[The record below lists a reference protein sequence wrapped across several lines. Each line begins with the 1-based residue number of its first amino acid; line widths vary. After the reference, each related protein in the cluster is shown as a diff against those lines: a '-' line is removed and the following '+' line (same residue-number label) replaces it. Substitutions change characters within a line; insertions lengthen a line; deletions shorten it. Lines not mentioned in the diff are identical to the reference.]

1 MSRRSLTAVAVAA
14 LVVASG
20 CTALPVL
27 GSGADAGP
35 PPSDEV
41 ASSVQS
47 LETLSATQVSTLE
60 SNGTTNTTRVE
71 LRIATGDDDD
81 DGAGFRRFNRV
92 LAPEEQAGDVT
103 LADADE
109 SLFYDASDN
118 TVTRIPRTEDVQT
131 LSDRADYY
139 ESVVAAARNG
149 STVSPPSGG
158 VSPLPVVPAAS
169 DGPAVET
176 AAIDGYDVAYLGTD
190 EVAGRDAH
198 GFRMTAVTGA
208 AIDVNRTLWLDAEH
222 YYPLRSEQTVAFGDR
237 TFDVTTRLENVTF
250 DADLPADAFE
260 WTPPADATEE
270 TLEFDSERYDSR
282 EALAAAAPL
291 SVPDPELPAG
301 YAFESGQVN
310 DGNVTQVS
318 VEYAGGADGDETLSV
333 SKAEVDRDGP
343 TDGGGG
349 GGLDAGENVTV
360 GGQEGTYLL
369 TGQSAFVTWSC
380 GDVQYNV
387 MASDLDREEVLAV
400 AESVACQ

>member
-1 MSRRSLTAVAVAA
+1 MSRRSLAALAAAA

-20 CTALPVL
+20 CTALPAL

-41 ASSVQS
+41 ASAVQS

-71 LRIATGDDDD
+71 LRIATGDD
-81 DGAGFRRFNRV
+81 GEGFRRFNRV

-103 LADADE
+103 LADADR

-118 TVTRIPRTEDVQT
+118 TVTRIPRTGDVQT

-149 STVSPPSGG
+149 STVTPPSSG
-158 VSPLPVVPAAS
+158 VSPLPVVPTTTS
-169 DGPAVET
+169 DGPAVEP
-176 AAIDGYDVAYLGTD
+176 AAIDGYDVTYLGAD
-190 EVAGRDAH
+190 QVAGRDAH
-198 GFRMTAVTGA
+198 GFRLTAVTEA
-208 AIDVNRTLWLDAEH
+208 TIDVNRTLWLDAEY

-237 TFDVTTRLENVTF
+237 TFDVTTSLENVTF
-250 DADLPADAFE
+250 DADLPADAFD
-260 WTPPADATEE
+260 WRPPADATEE

-301 YAFESGQVN
+301 YAFESGRVN
-310 DGNVTQVS
+310 DDGNVTQVS
-318 VEYAGGADGDETLSV
+318 VDYAAADGDGTLSV
-333 SKAEVDRDGP
+333 SKAEINRNGS

-349 GGLDAGENVTV
+349 GGLDVGENVTV

-380 GDVQYNV
+380 EDVQYNV
-387 MASDLDREEVLAV
+387 MASDLDRETVLDV
-400 AESVACQ
+400 AESVTCQ